1 MFFVGGETQTS
12 EVPAALAQHLR
23 ARREMLL
30 EAWRQSVDADPY
42 LTTPSTLSKA
52 QFVEHIPKMLDTSSG
67 FLNLREG
74 LF

>member
-1 MFFVGGETQTS
+1 
-12 EVPAALAQHLR
+12 
-23 ARREMLL
+23 MLL